1 MINFQIINSIIEMK
15 GEGFFLI
22 PDSWDD
28 WFEYEISYTLWINND
43 SESKRIGRVK
53 IAEKNQSSRKTELPR
68 KFQTLAGEFFSI
80 GFNEDYYEK
89 LKQTEFREQIL
100 KSLNDIAYNLD
111 LYEHI
116 EEFHVTKVAMMRE
129 YSKSMLKGQLHRMAL
144 GGARLTDYNFSYTL
158 PSLNPLTEE
167 NVEMTFEVKRNK
179 RPSSNIHV
187 LIGKN
192 GVGKTTVI
200 KKMIYALEKCESV
213 ENAGKIENDW
223 SEDFSNIVYVSFS
236 AFDEP
241 ILEEN
246 FATEFAIPYKF
257 VGLVNNKSIKSRD
270 TLTKEFVDC
279 SFHFYQNESKMRL
292 WNETIELLESDNTFS
307 ELEIKTWIGKS
318 VEGVGYGKIKNAM
331 KAGQKLDAEE
341 RINILKKI
349 HNEQVYPMF
358 SKLSS
363 GHKIILLTL
372 ANLIDLVE
380 EKTIVFLDEPE
391 EHLHP
396 PLVSAFI
403 KALSSLLIYRN
414 GVGIIAT
421 HSPVIVQEVPKK
433 CVWILKRSGEYLIPR
448 RPAMETYGENLGELT
463 TEIFGYEVE
472 NSGFHKEL
480 QEVTKACDSYE
491 EAREIFHN
499 QLGKEAKSI
508 LRAYMY
514 HKGDDNEE

>member
-1 MINFQIINSIIEMK
+1 
-15 GEGFFLI
+15 
-22 PDSWDD
+22 
-28 WFEYEISYTLWINND
+28 
-43 SESKRIGRVK
+43 
-53 IAEKNQSSRKTELPR
+53 
-68 KFQTLAGEFFSI
+68 
-80 GFNEDYYEK
+80 
-89 LKQTEFREQIL
+89 
-100 KSLNDIAYNLD
+100 
-111 LYEHI
+111 
-116 EEFHVTKVAMMRE
+116 
-129 YSKSMLKGQLHRMAL
+129 
-144 GGARLTDYNFSYTL
+144 
-158 PSLNPLTEE
+158 
-167 NVEMTFEVKRNK
+167 MTF
-179 RPSSNIHV
+179 
-187 LIGKN
+187 
-192 GVGKTTVI
+192 T
-200 KKMIYALEKCESV
+200 
-213 ENAGKIENDW
+213 
-223 SEDFSNIVYVSFS
+223 
-236 AFDEP
+236 
-241 ILEEN
+241 
-246 FATEFAIPYKF
+246 
-257 VGLVNNKSIKSRD
+257 
-270 TLTKEFVDC
+270 
-279 SFHFYQNESKMRL
+279 
-292 WNETIELLESDNTFS
+292 
-307 ELEIKTWIGKS
+307 
-318 VEGVGYGKIKNAM
+318 
-331 KAGQKLDAEE
+331 
-341 RINILKKI
+341 
-349 HNEQVYPMF
+349 MF

-480 QEVTKACDSYE
+480 QEVTKTCDSYE